1 MDIAQASPA
10 EFTKR
15 ANALLHQAL
24 RMSIDGSGDQ
34 TLFIRCMSQAKAKR
48 LTWVEGLE
56 FTIATLKHD
65 LPNAA
70 PEEVPSSG
78 GSREITAGPR

>member
-24 RMSIDGSGDQ
+24 RMSIDGGGDQ

-48 LTWVEGLE
+48 LTWV
-56 FTIATLKHD
+56 
-65 LPNAA
+65 
-70 PEEVPSSG
+70 
-78 GSREITAGPR
+78 